1 MLDARR
7 LLVLTT
13 VAKTG
18 SLTAAAEAL
27 SYSVPS
33 VWQQIRRLETD
44 VGQSLVR
51 SHSRGMTLTSAGL
64 ALAAHAEH
72 ILRQMRLAESE
83 LHAMRE
89 LETGVLRLA
98 SFASAGAGLLPEAIA
113 GFSAEYPAVELSL
126 VECEPPQAYDA
137 LRDGEIDL
145 GLVFAFGEPRTH
157 EALEH
162 SDLLEDP
169 LFVAMPTGHPLA
181 TKERIALRSLRSQ
194 PWIKGA
200 YTVEESDADGA
211 EVLAIPRSK
220 VAFHG
225 GDFMTVQ
232 GLVAAGAGVAVI
244 PRLALYALRPDVVV
258 RPLAGRAGARRIFAS
273 TLAPPF
279 RSAAAERFLEVLRT
293 RARAL
298 SDEWEREGPLSGAH
312 SRRSR

>member
-44 VGQSLVR
+44 VGQALVR
-51 SHSRGMTLTSAGL
+51 SHSRGVTLTTAGR
-64 ALAAHAEH
+64 ALADHADE
-72 ILRQMRLAESE
+72 ILRQMRMAESE
-83 LHAMRE
+83 LQAMRE
-89 LETGVLRLA
+89 LQTGALRLA

-113 GFSAEYPAVELSL
+113 AFSAEHPAVELSL

-145 GLVFAFGEPRTH
+145 ALVFAFGEPRTH

-162 SDLLEDP
+162 AALLDDP
-169 LFVAMPTGHPLA
+169 LFVAMPAGHPLA
-181 TKERIALRSLRSQ
+181 GQKRIPLRSLRSQ

-220 VAFHG
+220 VAFQG

-244 PRLALYALRPDVVV
+244 PRLALQALRPDVVV
-258 RPLAGRAGARRIFAS
+258 RPLSGRAGARRIFAS

-279 RSAAAERFLEVLRT
+279 RSAAADRFLEILRV
-293 RARAL
+293 RADELR
-298 SDEWEREGPLSGAH
+298 DEWDRAGPISPV
-312 SRRSR
+312 RSR